1 LTTVDLVK
9 FFMRRRAC
17 PARDAVRLAESVR
30 ICRSLKPDRPRGQD
44 RQQLRIPFA
53 ELKRR

>member
-1 LTTVDLVK
+1 MNTTDLVK
-9 FFMRRRAC
+9 FFMLRRQC

-30 ICRSLKPDRPRGQD
+30 IRRALKPDRPRGQD